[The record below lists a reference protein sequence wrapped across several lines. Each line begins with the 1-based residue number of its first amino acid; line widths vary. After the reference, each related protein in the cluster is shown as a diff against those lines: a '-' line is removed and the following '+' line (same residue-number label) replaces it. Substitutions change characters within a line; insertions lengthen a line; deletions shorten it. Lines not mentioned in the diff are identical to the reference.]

1 MNETLTKLQSIF
13 RDLFDEDDLVITNE
27 TSANDIDDWDSI
39 THIQL
44 LVLIEKEFGVK
55 FSSAE
60 IHNFKTVGDI
70 VKCIENKQK

>member
-1 MNETLTKLQSIF
+1 MEETLTQLQTIF
-13 RDLFDEDDLVITNE
+13 RDLFDEETLTITNE

-44 LVLIEKEFGVK
+44 LVMIEKHFNTK
-55 FSSAE
+55 FTSAE

-70 VKCIENKQK
+70 VNCLENK

>member
-1 MNETLTKLQSIF
+1 MSETTLEQLQTIF
-13 RDLFDEDDLVITNE
+13 RDLFDEDDLIIKNE

-44 LVLIEKEFGVK
+44 LVLIEKHFNLT
-55 FSSAE
+55 FTSAE

-70 VKCIENKQK
+70 VNCIENK